1 MASKGQQKGDGPSAL
16 AKSAENQLVPINEDE
31 WVESMIHRAR
41 SASQK
46 VLDAIDNSIDDI
58 PPENLAAVLDKTV
71 NVAERMAQRN
81 QANLNVNVGIKLDGD
96 DLSHADLVGII
107 SGLSPSHN
115 LQETKRVN
123 ENQSQYDSENE
134 SQQEVT
140 HKQWDARDSQVID
153 VETETKGGTL
163 DRSVGGAESIGEDA
177 S

>member
-1 MASKGQQKGDGPSAL
+1 MTISF
-16 AKSAENQLVPINEDE
+16 
-31 WVESMIHRAR
+31 
-41 SASQK
+41 
-46 VLDAIDNSIDDI
+46 
-58 PPENLAAVLDKTV
+58 
-71 NVAERMAQRN
+71 
-81 QANLNVNVGIKLDGD
+81 D

-107 SGLSPSHN
+107 SGLSPSNN

-163 DRSVGGAESIGEDA
+163 DRSVGDAESIGEDA

>member
-16 AKSAENQLVPINEDE
+16 AKSSENQLVPINEDE

-107 SGLSPSHN
+107 SGLSPSDN

-123 ENQSQYDSENE
+123 EIQSQYDNENE
-134 SQQEVT
+134 SQQEAT
-140 HKQWDARDSQVID
+140 NKQWDAKDSQVID
-153 VETETKGGTL
+153 IEPEAKDGSL
-163 DRSVGGAESIGEDA
+163 DQSVGNAKSIGEGT